1 MNRLCKIFL
10 VIIIVLVMALG
21 IMTYLFIYMKN
32 IATDNFNQ
40 SISIA
45 KEVWNANVRIQE
57 LENQLSHTNTTVPVN
72 ASGEQPNVKFNRNPQ
87 NVTIE
92 VLTDTV
98 TRESVEILIT
108 DYNEDSYGWGVE
120 FKIQKKVNEEWKN
133 LEYTSDNLYWNA
145 IAYSLNKDKQFTQKL
160 DIESYYGKLENGTYR
175 VVKPVYDNGNI
186 EIYSNAFEIQ

>member
-1 MNRLCKIFL
+1 M
-10 VIIIVLVMALG
+10 
-21 IMTYLFIYMKN
+21 
-32 IATDNFNQ
+32 
-40 SISIA
+40 
-45 KEVWNANVRIQE
+45 E